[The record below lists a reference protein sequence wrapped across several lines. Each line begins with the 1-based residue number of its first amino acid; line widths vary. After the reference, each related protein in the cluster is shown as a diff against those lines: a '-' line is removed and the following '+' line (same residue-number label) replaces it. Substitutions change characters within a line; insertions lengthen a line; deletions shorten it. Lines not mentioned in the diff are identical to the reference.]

1 MRAKD
6 SSKRISNITS
16 VILLAVSVLTV
27 IYIGCFTAGDDIWYD
42 EVFSMGF
49 IRGSLKDI
57 VSLTARDVHPPLYYI
72 WLKAVTTLAT
82 GIAGSRC
89 LIPAAKIASMLPW
102 IGVFAMA
109 LTYIRKKYGLDTACF
124 YIFLMTVMPQ
134 LATYY
139 VEIRMYSLGL
149 MLLTAAVLTADRILD
164 DKQGA
169 GIPLWGLFCVLG
181 ILTAYTQ
188 YYACIG
194 IAGIYAAMLIIFMI
208 KGGESR
214 KNAVK
219 LIACALVSAVAYLP
233 WLPVLK
239 SQMGNISGNY
249 WIQPLTLRSIPGCI
263 KFIVLP
269 VAEVDKIPYILA
281 GILVIAIGATLM
293 MFVMRRDKDGRS
305 EVILYISPLVFIVGS
320 GFVLS
325 LLGTPIF
332 VYRYMIPALGG
343 LYLALAVMA
352 NKALKGRKMLLLLI
366 PCIAVGIMTIYGF
379 RGEEGKKV
387 VQMEHAKEVLASIPN
402 DSAIV
407 ANFDHVASVMG
418 YYEPCDEVYLYD
430 GEVDGLI
437 TTMYDSVSDSLDDEG
452 VYKLVQSGKPVFFF
466 GSFNSREDIVDNWTG
481 MGMDCELT
489 DSMLIERYWIN
500 VYRLTVRQ

>member
-1 MRAKD
+1 MRAE
-6 SSKRISNITS
+6 SSKGKLSNITS
-16 VILLAVSVLTV
+16 VILLVISIFTI
-27 IYIGCFTAGDDIWYD
+27 IYIGFFTVGDDIWYD

-49 IRGSLKDI
+49 IRGGLKDI
-57 VSLTARDVHPPLYYI
+57 VSLTAKDVHPPLYYI
-72 WLKAVTTLAT
+72 YLKVVTSFVTM
-82 GIAGSRC
+82 IAGDAF

-102 IGVFAMA
+102 VGVFAMA
-109 LTYIRKKYGLDTACF
+109 LTYIRKKYGFDTACF

-149 MLLTAAVLTADRILD
+149 MLLTGAVLTADRMID
-164 DKQGA
+164 DA
-169 GIPLWGLFCVLG
+169 GKAGTPTWVLFCVLG

-194 IAGIYAAMLIIFMI
+194 IAGIYAALLIISLV

-214 KNAVK
+214 KNVRR
-219 LIACALVSAVAYLP
+219 LIICALISACAYLP

-239 SQMGNISGNY
+239 SQMDNISGNY

-281 GILVIAIGATLM
+281 GLLVLAIGVTLVA
-293 MFVMRRDKDGRS
+293 FALKKDKEGWMS
-305 EVILYISPLVFIVGS
+305 VILFISPLVFIVGS

-325 LLGTPIF
+325 LAGTPIF

-343 LYLALAVMA
+343 LYLSLAVMA
-352 NKALKGRKMLLLLI
+352 HKALEGRKVFWLLI

-387 VQMEHAKEVLASIPN
+387 AQMEHAREALAEIPEGSVLIT
-402 DSAIV
+402 
-407 ANFDHVASVMG
+407 NFDHVTSIMG
-418 YYEPCDEVYLYD
+418 YYMPEDKVYLYD

-437 TTMYDSVSDSLDDEG
+437 PTMYDSVSDSLDDEG
-452 VYKLVQSGKPVFFF
+452 VLGLCKSESPVFFL
-466 GSFNSREDIVDNWTG
+466 GSFNSRDDIVENWTG
-481 MGMDCELT
+481 MGMDCELM

-500 VYRLTVRQ
+500 IYRLKAE